1 MQTPCKYQGSMHGG
15 QCRHWLLPVCTAV
28 VPRLCQAGWWNLHI
42 PGRSEGGGIPVTLRR
57 VKGSLSWMSLTI
69 ALLDNFPFFVIP

>member
-1 MQTPCKYQGSMHGG
+1 M
-15 QCRHWLLPVCTAV
+15 
-28 VPRLCQAGWWNLHI
+28 
-42 PGRSEGGGIPVTLRR
+42 TLRR